1 MLIYPAIDMQ
11 GGRCVRLLKGR
22 AEDVTDYGDPVVA
35 AMRWQA
41 EGAQWLHVVDLDGA
55 FTGGARNLDS
65 AQRIAETVGLPVQ
78 LGGGI
83 RTMDDIRD
91 RLEKRG
97 IARVILGTVAIE
109 QPELVRDACAAY
121 PGRIACGIDAMG
133 GQVAVRGWVQGSG
146 VSAVDLA
153 LAMREMGVV
162 DVIYTD
168 IARDGTLTGPN
179 VAETAALIR
188 ATGLNVIGSG
198 GVGSLADIAALK
210 QAGCAGVICGK
221 ALYNGNFTLGEAI
234 ATAGK

>member
-1 MLIYPAIDMQ
+1 MIIYPAIDMK

-22 AEDVTDYGDPVVA
+22 AEDITDYGDPVA
-35 AMRWQA
+35 AARRWQS

-55 FTGGARNLDS
+55 FTGDARNLDS

-83 RTMDDIRD
+83 RTMAEIRD

-109 QPELVRDACAAY
+109 QPELVREACAAY

-133 GQVAVRGWVQGSG
+133 GQVAVRGWVEDSG
-146 VSAVDLA
+146 VSAIELA
-153 LAMREMGVV
+153 LTMREMGVA

-168 IARDGTLTGPN
+168 IARDGTLAGPN
-179 VAETAALIR
+179 VTETEALAK
-188 ATGLNVIGSG
+188 ATGMCIIGSG
-198 GVGSLADIAALK
+198 GVSSLDDIGALRA
-210 QAGCAGVICGK
+210 AGCAGAICGK
-221 ALYNGNFTLGEAI
+221 SLYNGNFTLGEAI
-234 ATAGK
+234 AIASK